1 MTNVMGHFISRLT
14 VATKKLG
21 VCANFKNPLIDE
33 YTYSIEDERHCSEED
48 CLIPIDAYYFR
59 YLSNDRIIK
68 LVLICEEFAPAT
80 PAEAEL
86 KRTLHNSL
94 CNRLGWGAEI
104 FNRSQ
109 TREI

>member
-1 MTNVMGHFISRLT
+1 MGHFISRLT
-14 VATKKLG
+14 VSTKALG

-33 YTYSIEDERHCSEED
+33 YVYNIDDERHCSDED

-59 YLSNDRIIK
+59 YLSNDRIKK

-86 KRTLHNSL
+86 CRTLHNRL
-94 CNRLGWGAEI
+94 CSRLKWVPEI
-104 FNRSQ
+104 LSHSEP
-109 TREI
+109 REI